1 MKDRIKMT
9 TMERQ
14 QVPIL
19 LKNLFRLVRA
29 TNGQP
34 VPALIW
40 LDEDSEPIRDFAR
53 RVPSLNIEGVE
64 SHQILT
70 DISTLR
76 ALLTAWLELQPK
88 STRGFSQVTRTMS
101 EWLVAGGQRA
111 KMQLVGKHYQNTLGT
126 DNSIDYLESITD
138 HMG

>member
-1 MKDRIKMT
+1 MA
-9 TMERQ
+9 TMDRQ
-14 QVPIL
+14 QVPVL

-40 LDEDSEPIRDFAR
+40 LDEAQEPVREFAR

-64 SHQILT
+64 SHEILT

-76 ALLTAWLELQPK
+76 ALLKAWLELQPK
-88 STRGFSQVTRTMS
+88 STRGFSQITRTMS
-101 EWLVAGGQRA
+101 EWLVAGGQRV
-111 KMQLVGKHYQNTLGT
+111 KMQLIGERYQAQITRLIIWRVSRTFSVKLTL
-126 DNSIDYLESITD
+126 L
-138 HMG
+138 

>member
-1 MKDRIKMT
+1 MA

-40 LDEDSEPIRDFAR
+40 YDEAQEPIRDFAR
-53 RVPSLNIEGVE
+53 RVPHLNIEGVE

-70 DISTLR
+70 DIPTLR
-76 ALLTAWLELQPK
+76 ALLKAWLELQPK
-88 STRGFSQVTRTMS
+88 SIRGFFQITRTMS

-111 KMQLVGKHYQNTLGT
+111 KMQLIGERYQNTLGT
-126 DNSIDYLESITD
+126 R
-138 HMG
+138 